1 MRRLS
6 LVLLLVLVGALLPSA
21 AQAASCLTDDPMPI
35 GDVISE
41 SGDADGFPA
50 TGLTVSRGTT
60 PEPFDVTVLGVLDD
74 GVATGVDMII
84 VEADS
89 PALDRA
95 GGIWAGMSGSPVVGA
110 DGRFIGAVAY
120 GLAFGP
126 SKIGGLAAAGDMAEL
141 MGRPLPATP
150 RTARVTAA
158 LRAKMVATGA
168 VTPREASSGF
178 QRLRVPLAISGLSS
192 TRITA
197 FANRLPGHDRF
208 IPFAAGAAAPA
219 TGDIGD
225 IVPGSNFAATFS
237 YGDVTAGG
245 VGTTT
250 AVCDDRAIAFGHP
263 LNFDGP
269 TALSAHNAT
278 AITIQDD
285 PMGAP
290 FKLANIG
297 GTVGTLDQ
305 DRLSGIRAILGAA
318 PDPIEIT
325 STVREGTG
333 PADDGL
339 TNVNRTREVPDIAA
353 FHLLGN
359 IDGVIDRVGGGR
371 SEIGWTVRGKANG
384 RPFSLTRNNRF
395 ADPSDISMLSVDE
408 LFTMLATLSENP
420 FTEVTFDDVK
430 IDANVQFPFRAYRI
444 AGIDRRVGADWEPLN
459 TDESLSVDPGEL
471 IRLRIRLAL
480 ERSTTPVAP
489 IETSVRVPA
498 DVAGREGSLDISGG
512 SGGGG
517 EGGEGSGD
525 GSGGE
530 PQSFDELVDALRKA
544 PRNNQVVTQLR
555 FFSETDS
562 GPTVTASAD
571 TAEVVSGGASV
582 SVTVTGG
589 EEPPCEGDGCEE
601 PGSGPS
607 VTVGGK
613 SAFKL
618 APALKR
624 GLKLT
629 LRTSEA
635 GRATV
640 RALVDRKTA
649 RRLKLKKNPKGPVV
663 VAAAVKRVH
672 AGRNAVK
679 LVFTKKARKRLR
691 HASRVKLFVR
701 ASIRSVEGNTA
712 TDRFKLTLKR
722 RLR

>member
-6 LVLLLVLVGALLPSA
+6 LLLLLVLTGALAPSA
-21 AQAASCLTDDPMPI
+21 AQAAPCLDTMPL
-35 GDVISE
+35 GDVARE
-41 SGDADGFPA
+41 SGDEDGFPA
-50 TGLTVSRGTT
+50 SGLTVSRGTT

-95 GGIWAGMSGSPVVGA
+95 GGIWAGMSGSPVYA
-110 DGRFIGAVAY
+110 EDGRFIGAVAY

-126 SKIGGLAAAGDMAEL
+126 SKIGGLAAADDMAEL
-141 MGRPLPATP
+141 MDRPLPATP
-150 RTARVTAA
+150 LAARTTGA
-158 LRAKMVATGA
+158 LREKMVATGA
-168 VTPREASSGF
+168 VTAREASSGF
-178 QRLRVPLAISGLSS
+178 ERLRVPLAISGLSS
-192 TRITA
+192 SRISA

-208 IPFAAGAAAPA
+208 VPFAAGAAAPP
-219 TGDIGD
+219 TGDPDD
-225 IVPGSNFAATFS
+225 IFPGGNFAATFS
-237 YGDVTAGG
+237 YGDITAGG

-250 AVCDDRAIAFGHP
+250 AVCDGRAIAFGHP

-269 TALSAHNAT
+269 TALSAHTAT

-285 PMGAP
+285 PLGAP

-305 DRLSGIRAILGAA
+305 DRLSGIRAILGDA

-325 STVREGTG
+325 STVREGSG
-333 PADDGL
+333 PADDGV

-371 SEIGWTVRGKANG
+371 SDVSWTVRGTANG
-384 RPFSLTRNNRF
+384 RQFSLSRTNKF
-395 ADPSDISMLSVDE
+395 ADTTDISMFSVDE
-408 LFTMLATLSENP
+408 LFSMLATLSDNP
-420 FTEVTFDDVK
+420 FTDVTFTDVNV
-430 IDANVQFPFRAYRI
+430 DATVQFPFRAYRI
-444 AGIDRRVGADWEPLN
+444 TDVQRRVGAEWEPLDD
-459 TDESLSVDPGEL
+459 DEGLQVDPGEL
-471 IRLRIRLAL
+471 IRLRILLAL

-489 IETSVRVPA
+489 LELSLRVPA
-498 DVAGREGSLDISGG
+498 DAAGREGSLDIMGG
-512 SGGGG
+512 SFGGG
-517 EGGEGSGD
+517 EGDEGSGD
-525 GSGGE
+525 EGGE
-530 PQSFDELVDALRKA
+530 PQTFEQLVDALRRI
-544 PRNNQVVTQLR
+544 PRNNQVVAQLR

-562 GPTVTASAD
+562 GPTITAATD
-571 TAEVVSGGASV
+571 TAEVVTGGTST
-582 SVTVTGG
+582 SVTVSGG
-589 EEPPCEGDGCEE
+589 DECEVEEGCEPE
-601 PGSGPS
+601 PSGPNLD
-607 VTVGGK
+607 VGGK

-618 APALKR
+618 APALKK

-640 RALVDRKTA
+640 KAFVGRKAA
-649 RRLKLKKNPKGPVV
+649 RRLKLKKHPKGPVV
-663 VAAAVKRVH
+663 VAAAAKRVH

-691 HASRVKLFVR
+691 HAKRVKLSVR
-701 ASIRSVEGNTA
+701 AAIRSVEGNSA
-712 TDRFKLTLKR
+712 TDRFALTLKR
-722 RLR
+722 KLR